1 MERTFREFDEILIL
15 LLELE
20 LSLQGPVPHDQVAV
34 SFALLISSCRQ
45 KVVRVAYRHSFFCRA
60 VWMDKFVLICNIG
73 TCELHIWL
81 VLPILG

>member
-34 SFALLISSCRQ
+34 SFALLISSCR
-45 KVVRVAYRHSFFCRA
+45 
-60 VWMDKFVLICNIG
+60 
-73 TCELHIWL
+73 
-81 VLPILG
+81 